1 MINIISFKNCIFANK
16 NNNLELILKYFPDLT
31 PIQIEQFT
39 KLYDLYIDWNS
50 KINVISRKDIEELY
64 SRHVLH
70 SLGIAKVIQF
80 QPGASILDVGT
91 GGGFPGIPLAIL
103 FPETQFYL
111 IDIIAKKIKV
121 VQEVA
126 KGLGLKNVK
135 AEQKRAELVREEF
148 DFIVS
153 RAVTNMPDFVK
164 WTKNKTKKNAVHEL
178 KNGILYLKGGDLTE
192 ELAAYKTVQLF
203 DLPDFFEED
212 FFETKK
218 VVYLP
223 LKYKS

>member
-70 SLGIAKVIQF
+70 SLGIAKVIHF

-103 FPETQFYL
+103 FPEAQFYL

-164 WTKNKTKKNAVHEL
+164 WTKDKTKKNAVHEL

>member
-148 DFIVS
+148 DFILS

-164 WTKNKTKKNAVHEL
+164 WTKDKTKKNAVHEL

>member
-1 MINIISFKNCIFANK
+1 MEFIQ
-16 NNNLELILKYFPDLT
+16 KYFPELT
-31 PIQIEQFT
+31 EVQISQFQQLEA
-39 KLYDLYIDWNS
+39 LYHDWNS
-50 KINVISRKDIEELY
+50 KINVISRKDIDEIY

-80 QPGASILDVGT
+80 QPGAKILDVGT

-135 AEQKRAELVREEF
+135 AEQKRAELIKEEF

-153 RAVTNMPDFVK
+153 RAVTNMTDFVK
-164 WTKNKTKKNAVHEL
+164 WTKHKTKKNAVHEL

-192 ELAAYKTVQLF
+192 ELAAYKTVQLYNVH
-203 DLPDFFEED
+203 DFFEED